1 MNFLTKTYSLTAI
14 TRIRTAAMNLDF
26 KLMQLAA
33 LLLFIPDLGKAFCEQ
48 LRCRGLLGQYRQ
60 QDP

>member
-1 MNFLTKTYSLTAI
+1 
-14 TRIRTAAMNLDF
+14 MNLDF